1 MVRKLNVGVGMTP
14 CESALGS
21 FIRTCRI
28 EQNLTQVL
36 LAELCGLTQGQI
48 SQLEIGNPKHIDHD
62 ILKKLAIAL
71 QCDAEELYKHLP
83 VKPGMRPI
91 TELEKLIRSRRE
103 ELDMTI
109 EKFAKEMNMNIKQA
123 IRLEIRK
130 RSTIRYKIMHLL
142 ANVLNLDPSN
152 ISKFVGPTRKKTT
165 SEFGNLVRTRR
176 KELLLSLVMLAAKMG
191 VSRQFINQIEF
202 GQARLIR
209 NDEMV
214 ARLAN
219 VLDIDLVK
227 LKELRQER
235 RLRRTSS
242 SEGLGLFLATKR
254 RELKLNQAQFA
265 KYAGIST
272 VVMSGIESGS
282 YLARKWVLAKIVKA
296 IGCEI
301 PRELVPPPHVRKNNT
316 TR

>member
-1 MVRKLNVGVGMTP
+1 MVRKNVGSGMMP
-14 CESALGS
+14 CKSALGS

-28 EQNLTQVL
+28 EQNLRQVK
-36 LAELCGLTQGQI
+36 LAELCGLTQVQI
-48 SQLEIGNPKHIDHD
+48 SQLEIGKPKHIDHD
-62 ILKKLAIAL
+62 ILKKLAKAL
-71 QCDAEELYKHLP
+71 QCDAEELHKHVP
-83 VKPGMRPI
+83 VKPSARPI
-91 TELEKLIRSRRE
+91 TGLGKLIRSGRMN
-103 ELDMTI
+103 LDMTI

-123 IRLEIRK
+123 RRLESRTIP
-130 RSTIRYKIMHLL
+130 SIRYKLMSLL

-152 ISKFVGPTRKKTT
+152 ISKFVGPTRKETT
-165 SEFGNLVRTRR
+165 SEFGSLVRTRR
-176 KELLLSLVMLAAKMG
+176 KELLLSIVMLAAKIG
-191 VSRQFINQIEF
+191 VSQQFISQIEF

-209 NDEMV
+209 NDEIV

-219 VLDIDLVK
+219 VLVIDLDK
-227 LKELRQER
+227 LKAVRLGRKLRKTR
-235 RLRRTSS
+235 C
-242 SEGLGLFLATKR
+242 SEGLGRFLATKR
-254 RELKLNQAQFA
+254 AELMLNQAQFA

-272 VVMSGIESGS
+272 VVVSGIECGS

>member
-1 MVRKLNVGVGMTP
+1 MRMVFPIGIGMTP
-14 CESALGS
+14 SKSALGS
-21 FIRTCRI
+21 FIRKCRI
-28 EQNLTQVL
+28 ELKIRQVL

-48 SQLEIGNPKHIDHD
+48 SELEIGKPKHIDD
-62 ILKKLAIAL
+62 DMLKKLAKAL
-71 QCDAEELYKHLP
+71 QCDVEELHRLVP
-83 VKPGMRPI
+83 VKPVIRPA

-103 ELDMTI
+103 DLDMTI
-109 EKFAKEMNMNIKQA
+109 EEFEKEMNMNRQQA
-123 IRLEIRK
+123 RSLEIRK
-130 RSTIRYKIMHLL
+130 RPSIRYKLMYLL
-142 ANVLNLDPSN
+142 SNVLKLEPSD
-152 ISKFVGPTRKKTT
+152 ISKFVGTTRRETT
-165 SEFGNLVRTRR
+165 SELGRLVRSRR
-176 KELLLSLVMLAAKMG
+176 KELVMSIEVLAKKMG

-219 VLDIDLVK
+219 VLNIDLVK

-272 VVMSGIESGS
+272 VVVSGIESGS
-282 YLARKWVLAKIVKA
+282 YRARKWVIAKIAKA
-296 IGCEI
+296 IGSEI
-301 PRELVPPPHVRKNNT
+301 PTELVPPPHVRKKNT